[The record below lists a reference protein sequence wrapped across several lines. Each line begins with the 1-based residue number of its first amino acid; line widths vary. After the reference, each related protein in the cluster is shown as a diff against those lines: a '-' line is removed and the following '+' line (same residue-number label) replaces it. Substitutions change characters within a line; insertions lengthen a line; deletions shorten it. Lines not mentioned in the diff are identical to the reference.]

1 MKKEC
6 ERTRRA
12 LPDYLRGHVFKMTR
26 IRIERHLERCVVCRS
41 EFEALRRTE
50 ETRQILKDINA
61 PESVV
66 GRVKEGVSSIRRLK
80 TVIYRPLWMAGLV
93 LIAAAVYYYIVTPR
107 QLDIEIERIVKTEP
121 TVSAP
126 TTSVPAVAAN
136 APVTPRGSKKLV
148 PPHAAATPPAPE
160 RLVVTITADNDK
172 AAVRRINEIMHGHSQ
187 LQQLKFSDSAREVGG
202 SLTANELVIFFNRI
216 RSVAKV
222 SYSRK
227 RFQSFPA
234 SEPIPFMMKLV
245 IVPGRSEEPGS
256 IAQPVQKPAE
266 APAGGTMPAAS
277 RAVPPQTPGEA
288 RSEAAVPASPETAPS
303 HSTMQ

>member
-6 ERTRRA
+6 EQTRRA

-61 PESVV
+61 PEDVV

-80 TVIYRPLWMAGLV
+80 TVLYRPLWIAVLV
-93 LIAAAVYYYIVTPR
+93 LIAAGVYYYIITPR
-107 QLDIEIERIVKTEP
+107 QLDIEIERIVKTES

-126 TTSVPAVAAN
+126 TASGPSAAAN
-136 APVTPRGSKKLV
+136 APVTARGSEQPL
-148 PPHAAATPPAPE
+148 PPRAAVIPPAPE
-160 RLVVTITADNDK
+160 RLVVTITAENDK
-172 AAVRRINEIMHGHSQ
+172 AAIRRINEIMHEHSQ
-187 LQQLKFSDSAREVGG
+187 LQQLKFGDSAREVGG
-202 SLTANELVIFFNRI
+202 SLTASELVTFFNRVS
-216 RSVAKV
+216 SVAKV

-234 SEPIPFMMKLV
+234 TEPIPFVMKLV
-245 IVPGRSEEPGS
+245 LVTGRSDEAGS
-256 IAQPVQKPAE
+256 VAQPVQKPPE
-266 APAGGTMPAAS
+266 VSAGRTKPAAS
-277 RAVPPQTPGEA
+277 MTAPQQAPGEV
-288 RSEAAVPASPETAPS
+288 RSEASVPASPETAPS